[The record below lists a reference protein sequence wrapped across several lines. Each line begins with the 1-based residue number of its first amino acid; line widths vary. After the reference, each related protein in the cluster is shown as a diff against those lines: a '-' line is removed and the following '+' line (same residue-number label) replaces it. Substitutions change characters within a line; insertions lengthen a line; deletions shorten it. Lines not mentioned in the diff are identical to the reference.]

1 MNIIISNR
9 FSNQLKNLNID
20 VIKELN
26 GEYDADQ
33 IASTMSNIYYDHI
46 IFDITALKD
55 NTNIENIQ
63 KLSATFD
70 MSKVILFLDD
80 NKQFLTQEFISSI
93 ISIGIYNF
101 TKNIEGV
108 KYLLEHPNSYGDVMK
123 YHKVDASVIEATK
136 KKEEEKVQEKGP
148 RKYNSIEEIYA
159 STELTPAEKDA
170 MITKIRM
177 QESVKKA
184 KIGGE
189 KSEYVR
195 KKNTKFRY
203 VLAFVILPIILISFT
218 YGYHY
223 FLYTMDSWIK
233 PKSGSGKIIFKEI
246 FEDGPTYATLIAS
259 ILLMIFVLVAN
270 KIINSRIRST
280 RTSPLKYSLIPFGI
294 VVTIVLFDMYFVH
307 FLENLL
313 VVDGLKIKPYMEN
326 NIYTN
331 FKFVFYMETCLY
343 YVQLIFNK
351 AKKLEFE
358 SEVGQKITLPET
370 LFAVI
375 LMLVIFLPACHE
387 LFNVFD
393 YVAFIS
399 NIFNKIFE
407 VDNIM
412 VYLSILEFI
421 GLAALIT
428 IEIIHKTELKQV
440 TNSAETKKVI

>member
-9 FSNQLKNLNID
+9 FSNQLKSLNID

-26 GEYDADQ
+26 GVYDADQ
-33 IASTMSNIYYDHI
+33 ITATMSNIYYDHI

-70 MSKVILFLDD
+70 MSKVILLLDD

-101 TKNIEGV
+101 TKNIDGV
-108 KYLLEHPNSYGDVMK
+108 KYLLERPNTYGDVMK

-136 KKEEEKVQEKGP
+136 KKEEEKTQEKGQ

-184 KIGGE
+184 RMGGE

-195 KKNTKFRY
+195 NKNTKFRY
-203 VLAFVILPIILISFT
+203 ILAFLILPITILLLT

-223 FLYTMDSWIK
+223 FLYTMDSWIS
-233 PKSGSGKIIFKEI
+233 PKSGGGKLIFKEI
-246 FEDGPTYATLIAS
+246 FKGGPTYATIIAS
-259 ILLMIFVLVAN
+259 LILLIFILIIN
-270 KIINSRIRST
+270 KIINSRVRST
-280 RTSPLKYSLIPFGI
+280 RTAPFKYSLIPFGI
-294 VVTIVLFDMYFVH
+294 VTAIFLFDAYFVH
-307 FLENLL
+307 FLEDLL
-313 VVDGLKIKPYMEN
+313 IIDGLKVKTYMEN
-326 NIYTN
+326 SVYINY
-331 FKFVFYMETCLY
+331 KFVFYMEMCLY

-358 SEVGQKITLPET
+358 SEVGQRVSVPEK
-370 LFAVI
+370 LFGII
-375 LMLVIFLPACHE
+375 LMLTLFLPAFHE

-393 YVAFIS
+393 YVAFVS
-399 NIFNKIFE
+399 NLFNNIFKI
-407 VDNIM
+407 DNLMI
-412 VYLSILEFI
+412 YLSILEFI
-421 GLAALIT
+421 GLIALIT
-428 IEIIHKTELKQV
+428 IEILHRTQLKQV
-440 TNSAETKKVI
+440 ASSDDTKKVI